1 MDDNCYAGRP
11 IRGEPDKGSRQRPDA
26 THSVGDARGRI
37 DAGVPVAEGAVE
49 NGKRDNDRA
58 YRSPVF
64 LGEVRPGSSRGG
76 VPLDIGDAPAVH
88 TGKGGQRVEQ
98 ADDDGAKDDGARNV
112 ALWIMRFF
120 AQGGRGFKADKGQEG
135 KDQALEDAGQAT
147 KPALCAI
154 SEGEGLQVVMRSD

>member
-11 IRGEPDKGSRQRPDA
+11 IRGEPGKGSRQRPDA

-76 VPLDIGDAPAVH
+76 GPLGIWDGPTGH
-88 TGKGGQRVEQ
+88 TRQGSPPVV
-98 ADDDGAKDDGARNV
+98 ADD
-112 ALWIMRFF
+112 
-120 AQGGRGFKADKGQEG
+120 
-135 KDQALEDAGQAT
+135 
-147 KPALCAI
+147 
-154 SEGEGLQVVMRSD
+154 